1 MRVSA
6 GILLYRWRDARLEV
20 LIGHHGGPFHRS
32 RDAGA
37 WTIPK
42 GEVDDPAEE
51 LLEVARRE
59 FAEETGHVAP
69 TGRPLH
75 LGSTVQKGGKVVH
88 AWALEGDLDPGQAAS
103 NTYLLEWPP
112 GSGALE
118 PFPELDRVDWVTPDL
133 AREKLKAA
141 QTVFVD
147 RLESALGAGDRSA
160 DRETMHPQDGSASG

>member
-6 GILLYRWRDARLEV
+6 GILLYRWRPDGLEV
-20 LIGHHGGPFHRS
+20 LIGHHGGPYHRN

-42 GEVDDPAEE
+42 GEVDDPSEG
-51 LLEVARRE
+51 LLDVARRE
-59 FAEETGHVAP
+59 FAEETGHEAP
-69 TGRPLH
+69 TTSPLE

-88 AWALEGDLDPGQAAS
+88 AWGLEGDLDPAAASS

-112 GSGALE
+112 GSGSLE
-118 PFPELDRVDWVTPDL
+118 PFPELDRVAWVPPAV

-147 RLESALGAGDRSA
+147 RLEIALAGRRDHA
-160 DRETMHPQDGSASG
+160 P

>member
-6 GILLYRWRDARLEV
+6 GILLYRWRDERLEV
-20 LIGHHGGPFHRS
+20 LIGHHGGPFHRG

-42 GEVDDPAEE
+42 GEVDDPADE

-69 TGRPLH
+69 TGRPLQ

-88 AWALEGDLDPGQAAS
+88 AWALEGDLDPAQAES

-112 GSGALE
+112 GSGTLE
-118 PFPELDRVDWVTPDL
+118 PFPELDRVDWVTTDV

-147 RLESALGAGDRSA
+147 RLEGALGVA
-160 DRETMHPQDGSASG
+160 DRAAGGATMRSQAGTAGG